1 VKKVKNR
8 MDTFSGEQAQTQNI
22 ISLFGEPIL
31 RHEVS
36 DIMEEI
42 IEEKVE
48 EVLVTREDIFSAK
61 IASADVSLEAGFV
74 ILSDQIQELRNRIRR
89 TSFYLTDLENL
100 LT

>member
-1 VKKVKNR
+1 
-8 MDTFSGEQAQTQNI
+8 MDTYSGEQAQTQNI
-22 ISLFGEPIL
+22 ISLFGNPIL
-31 RHEVS
+31 HNEVANLK
-36 DIMEEI
+36 DEF

-48 EVLVTREDIFSAK
+48 EVMEAREDIFSAK

-74 ILSDQIQELRNRIRR
+74 ILSDQIQELRNKVRR